1 MTAILTL
8 PLVELLV
15 TTGNNEDWIDS
26 IQYFE
31 NDEITPVDIGGIFFA
46 MEVRR
51 VAADVDV
58 VLTASTEDGRL
69 VVGGTGNSFLLIQV
83 PYTLMDDIAPGDY
96 VADIVADAEGHRRE
110 VVRLTITLLQG
121 VTRWPL
127 LS

>member
-8 PLVELLV
+8 PLVELIV

-26 IQYFE
+26 IQYLE
-31 NDEITPVDIGGIFFA
+31 NDEITPVDLGGIFFA
-46 MEVRR
+46 MEMRR

-58 VLTASTEDGRL
+58 VITASIDDGRL
-69 VVGGTGNSFLLIQV
+69 MVGGIGNSFLLINV
-83 PYTLMDDIAPGDY
+83 PLSMMDDVAQGDY
-96 VADIVADAEGHRRE
+96 VADIVAKAEGYTR
-110 VVRLTITLLQG
+110 VVARFTITLFQG

>member
-26 IQYFE
+26 IQYLQ
-31 NDEITPVDIGGIFFA
+31 NDEITPVDISGIFFA
-46 MEVRR
+46 MEMRR

-58 VLTASTEDGRL
+58 VITASTDDGRL
-69 VVGGTGNSFLLIQV
+69 SAGGVGNSFLLINV
-83 PYTLMDDIAPGDY
+83 PLSLMDDVAPGDY
-96 VADIVADAEGHRRE
+96 VADIVGKADGYSR
-110 VVRLTITLLQG
+110 VVARLEINLFQG